1 MEFFKK
7 ILESRS
13 MTAIGYA
20 LEDAL
25 PTASGDAKE
34 AIERMLNTNKLDEI
48 YAIAHE
54 QLGEHAEAAVLRE
67 FMARQA
73 KRPAPELLLA
83 D

>member
-1 MEFFKK
+1 MEFFKS

-25 PTASGDAKE
+25 PTASGDTKV

-54 QLGEHAEAAVLRE
+54 QLGEHAKAAELRA

-73 KRPAPELLLA
+73 NRPNPELILA